1 MKLLSL
7 FVSCCILS
15 LVTQITFAEGF
26 QTENQRKLSME
37 LTKAVNQIN
46 QSAPKALDEET
57 RLDGA
62 ATTANYIIYNNT
74 LVNLTVEELD
84 VNEVD
89 KILYD
94 AVIKPLCSNDGLKS
108 FKKFGVIMVYR
119 YLDKNGKFVAEL
131 SKDMSTCS

>member
-1 MKLLSL
+1 MKLFGL
-7 FVSCCILS
+7 ILVMCV
-15 LVTQITFAEGF
+15 LNVVNQITHAQEL
-26 QTENQRKLSME
+26 QTKHQRKLSTE
-37 LTKAVNQIN
+37 LTKAVKQIN
-46 QSAPKALDEET
+46 ESSPKALDEET

-89 KILYD
+89 KLLYD
-94 AVIKPLCSNDGLKS
+94 AIIAPLCSKEGLDS
-108 FKKFGVIMVYR
+108 FKKLGVIMVYR

-131 SKDMSTCS
+131 SKDMSSC